1 MKSFGVF
8 EDEEELN
15 HRVVVLGK
23 LNSLV
28 KEWISELGESKHLPP
43 WETETA
49 GGKIFTFGSY
59 RLGVHTKGADID
71 AVCVAPRHVER
82 GDFFQ
87 SFVEKLQQ
95 QEKIKHLRAV
105 EDAYVPVLKF
115 EFDGIEID
123 LVFARLFGQSV
134 ADNLDLRD
142 DSHLRNLDIR
152 CVRSLNGCR
161 VTDEILRLVPNRENF
176 RLALRAIKLW
186 AKRRGIYS
194 NMLGFLGGV
203 SWAMLVARTCQLYP
217 NALASTLVEKFFLIF
232 SKWQWPLPVLLK
244 KPEES
249 NLNLPVWDPR
259 VNPSDRC
266 HVMPIITPAYPQQNS
281 TCNVSASTRAIITEE
296 FKRGLAVTAEILQ
309 GKSEWSK
316 LFEAQD
322 FFQQYKHFI
331 VLTASASTEEHHLKW
346 TGLVE
351 SKIRVLVA
359 NLERNEFISAAH
371 VKAQSFPGSPEHRR
385 RGEYASVWFLGLV
398 FKKAGNTE
406 RVNVDLTHVI
416 QSFTDTGPLSKAS
429 EARLLPALTLTP
441 ARDAEKSGV
450 PKVQPGW
457 LGRIEFEQLRWQAS
471 KLSVLAGGMK
481 LETAHVRSKHL
492 HRFLPAEAL
501 QKNKKQSTPDTSQN
515 AGGVQGKRTSSDGS
529 CGDDSRHM
537 DPEIASRSPPSTKI
551 PKLDT
556 SPAERARHVEDSN
569 GFRSKAGISLGHVVG
584 DTSVCDLK
592 LECCLSRAL
601 FFLKQNPGRCQAV
614 LSSKGALI
622 WVTATLAL
630 LPASWSRMGT
640 GSQRAGYAQWENS
653 PSTYTLTKEQAEVE
667 IHGLKVSKMKISSW
681 IARMLPTKTT
691 LELTVGRRCLT
702 ELSQQCLRDSPFLF
716 WIRGVTRLLERKGF
730 FPKDSVYLR
739 RYHLRIRRALYL
751 NALSPRTLED
761 LLRLHPENVHQKNCG
776 GAMVRKR
783 SSTGEGLRRIH
794 YCCSMNEITE
804 EKHTYSLLNRS
815 SPAEMTARSCL
826 LILGF
831 VEALA

>member
-115 EFDGIEID
+115 QFDGIEID

-450 PKVQPGW
+450 PKVQPCW

-584 DTSVCDLK
+584 DTAAAGFVEQDGNRQPRGPGM
-592 LECCLSRAL
+592 LSG
-601 FFLKQNPGRCQAV
+601 K
-614 LSSKGALI
+614 
-622 WVTATLAL
+622 TAPHLT
-630 LPASWSRMGT
+630 PT
-640 GSQRAGYAQWENS
+640 G
-653 PSTYTLTKEQAEVE
+653 
-667 IHGLKVSKMKISSW
+667 
-681 IARMLPTKTT
+681 MLPTKTT
-691 LELTVGRRCLT
+691 LELTVGRWCLT

-739 RYHLRIRRALYL
+739 RYHLKIRRALYL

-761 LLRLHPENVHQKNCG
+761 LLHLHPENVHQKNCG

-815 SPAEMTARSCL
+815 STAEMTARSCL

>member
-43 WETETA
+43 WETEAA

-450 PKVQPGW
+450 PKVQPCW

-481 LETAHVRSKHL
+481 LEAAHVRSKHL

-584 DTSVCDLK
+584 DTAAAGFVEQDGNRQPRGLGM
-592 LECCLSRAL
+592 LSG
-601 FFLKQNPGRCQAV
+601 K
-614 LSSKGALI
+614 
-622 WVTATLAL
+622 TAPHLT
-630 LPASWSRMGT
+630 PT
-640 GSQRAGYAQWENS
+640 G
-653 PSTYTLTKEQAEVE
+653 
-667 IHGLKVSKMKISSW
+667 
-681 IARMLPTKTT
+681 MLPTKTT

-739 RYHLRIRRALYL
+739 RYHLKIRRALYL

-761 LLRLHPENVHQKNCG
+761 LLRLHLENVHQKNCS

-815 SPAEMTARSCL
+815 SPAETTARSCL